1 MEYNS
6 IKKEIILNRILSKL
20 DKFVVDF
27 VKHIDNYVI
36 VSGYVSIVTG
46 RSRAT
51 EDVDLLVPKLDF
63 EDFKKIWNNLNNADF
78 ECINTLEIKTAFEMF
93 NEYAIR
99 FCKKGR
105 AIPNI
110 EFKLIKND
118 LDKYSYD
125 NKLILKLKNK
135 ILFISP
141 FEIQIAYKLY
151 LGSEKDLEDAKHLY
165 SLFKDKLNL
174 NELMKL
180 VKLLNVENKFNLV
193 K

>member
-78 ECINTLEIKTAFEMF
+78 ECINTLEIKTAFEML